1 MYLKFCL
8 LYAKGLL
15 KTLKALKNSEL
26 SIDRVKE
33 IGLEASEEK
42 QALEFSILK
51 QSESYLLEA
60 LKTALRIQDL
70 KQLKESASILSVVN
84 RLLSPV

>member
-26 SIDRVKE
+26 SIDRLKE
-33 IGLEASEEK
+33 TGLEASEEK

-51 QSESYLLEA
+51 QSEWYLLEA